1 MDRETYTNTLFYKI
15 ASLLIRVNLPGGMSI
30 NARVLMELL
39 LFNFYITRLHC
50 DIIKLGVSS
59 PEIDYR
65 LDEPVNYPTV
75 SKTATVAFVL
85 PLSR

>member
-1 MDRETYTNTLFYKI
+1 
-15 ASLLIRVNLPGGMSI
+15 
-30 NARVLMELL
+30 MELL
-39 LFNFYITRLHC
+39 LFNFYITRLRC

-65 LDEPVNYPTV
+65 LDDPVNYPTV

-85 PLSR
+85 PLSRWNQVNHWKRDRVYLPVRTPRGADKMD